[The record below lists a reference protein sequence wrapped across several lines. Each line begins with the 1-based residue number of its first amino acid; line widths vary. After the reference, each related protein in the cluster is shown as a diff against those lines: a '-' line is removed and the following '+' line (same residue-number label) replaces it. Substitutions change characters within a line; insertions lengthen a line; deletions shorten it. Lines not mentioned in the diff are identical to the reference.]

1 MRSLNA
7 MPAILHPASQTLAR
21 GIRSASLLNSSGVS
35 ASHLSEEIEVY
46 TRHSVSVDISDN
58 QITLG
63 DITVETVET
72 EQGEGSGSEDEEEK
86 NGIPASPTISIILGL
101 IGFYFLS
108 KFKHKP
114 T

>member
-1 MRSLNA
+1 MRCLQYYVQ
-7 MPAILHPASQTLAR
+7 LLRLAR
-21 GIRSASLLNSSGVS
+21 GIRSASFLNSSGVS
-35 ASHLSEEIEVY
+35 ASDLSEEIEVY

-72 EQGEGSGSEDEEEK
+72 EQGEGSGTEER